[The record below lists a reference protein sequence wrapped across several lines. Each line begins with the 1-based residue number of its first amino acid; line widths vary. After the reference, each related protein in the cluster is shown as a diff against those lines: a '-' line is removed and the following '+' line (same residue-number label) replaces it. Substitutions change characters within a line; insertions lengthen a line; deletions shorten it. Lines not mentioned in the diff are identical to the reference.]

1 MNLVKYIT
9 RRILFLLIL
18 MVGVVT
24 IVFILSHMVPSDPVV
39 ANLSQR
45 NMSNP
50 ELVEAFRNKWGLDKP
65 LYVQYLLH
73 IKSLLKGDLGVSI
86 RTNRPIIADIS
97 QYLPATIELAFFSM
111 IIASIFGILFGII
124 SATKRNSAI
133 DQILRTISVVGVSI
147 PSFWFALIMLFVFY
161 YKLGWLP
168 GPGRISSFIEFPASI
183 INFYVFGSVLQ
194 GNWVVAADSFK
205 HLILPSIVLGAFS
218 MGLIARTTRSNLL
231 EVISTDYIRTAKAKG
246 LSEGLIIVRHALG
259 NALIPVITVIGIGLS
274 NLLGGMVLV
283 ETIFAWP
290 GIGQYAF
297 QSVITLDFPAITAV
311 ALLIA
316 INYLFVNLVIDILY
330 GVIDPRVKFS

>member
-1 MNLVKYIT
+1 MNLVKYIA

-18 MVGVVT
+18 IIGVT
-24 IVFILSHMVPSDPVV
+24 TMVFILSHMVPSDPVV

-50 ELVEAFRNKWGLDKP
+50 ELVEAFRSKWGLDKP
-65 LYVQYLLH
+65 LYIQYLLS
-73 IKSLLKGDLGVSI
+73 IKSLLKGDLGISI
-86 RTNRPIIADIS
+86 RTNRPIITDIS
-97 QYLPATIELAFFSM
+97 QYLPATIELAFFAM
-111 IIASIFGILFGII
+111 ITASIFGILFGII
-124 SATKRNSAI
+124 SATKRNSVI
-133 DQILRTISVVGVSI
+133 DQILRTISVIGVSI

-161 YKLGWLP
+161 YKLGWVP
-168 GPGRISSFIEFPASI
+168 GPGRISSFIELPASI
-183 INFYVFGSVLQ
+183 TNFYVFSSILQ
-194 GNWVVAADSFK
+194 GNWVVAVDSLK
-205 HLILPSIVLGAFS
+205 HLILPTIVLGAFS
-218 MGLIARTTRSNLL
+218 MGLIARTTRANLL

-246 LSEGLIIVRHALG
+246 LPEGLIIVRHALG

-297 QSVITLDFPAITAV
+297 QSVVTLDFPAITAV

-316 INYLFVNLVIDILY
+316 VNYLFVNLVIDILY
-330 GVIDPRVKFS
+330 GVIDPRVRFS